1 MALAMPTGSVVHADD
16 LHTSVKGA
24 VRQINNTIITH
35 IISGRIA
42 NTGLCV
48 QDLHTVLFVVIIIA
62 RNCDL
67 EAQTPATVR
76 MGSMPRL
83 SPVRGRSLRTVQ
95 YVRVLQCSCVRC
107 SVANDWSCLFS
118 HSRSVG
124 IYIHICIYIHTCIHI
139 HTCARDLPCTVHAK
153 ANRVCT
159 YTPRCP

>member
-1 MALAMPTGSVVHADD
+1 MPTGSVVHADD

-24 VRQINNTIITH
+24 VRQIKNTIITH

-76 MGSMPRL
+76 RAPCHGCHQYEADLCGRCSMC
-83 SPVRGRSLRTVQ
+83 VFCN
-95 YVRVLQCSCVRC
+95 VRVSGVL
-107 SVANDWSCLFS
+107 
-118 HSRSVG
+118 
-124 IYIHICIYIHTCIHI
+124 
-139 HTCARDLPCTVHAK
+139 
-153 ANRVCT
+153 
-159 YTPRCP
+159 